1 MVLVYILLGIAFGTI
16 AAVVTTLAGGGLLLA
31 ILAYI
36 IGGMAG
42 FVGGLVWLSAPKPER
57 SEKQA
62 VVQRS

>member
-16 AAVVTTLAGGGLLLA
+16 AAVVTLLAGGGLFLA

-36 IGGMAG
+36 IGGMTG
-42 FVGGLVWLSAPKPER
+42 FVAGLVWLSTPKQEP

-62 VVQRS
+62 AAQRS